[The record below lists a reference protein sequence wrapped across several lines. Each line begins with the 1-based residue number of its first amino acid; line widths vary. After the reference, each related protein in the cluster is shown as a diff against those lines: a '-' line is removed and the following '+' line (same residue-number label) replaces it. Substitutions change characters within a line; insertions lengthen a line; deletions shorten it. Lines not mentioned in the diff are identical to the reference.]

1 MTLKSKGNPRKKE
14 NMQKTDDLELNRIR
28 QRYTNIG
35 NNDPSF
41 YNPSTIRK
49 NLQKIKKT
57 EEMLELI
64 YKFEREKNESSK
76 ELIHKQILYLQKE
89 LGLTSVLNTNNATNA
104 TKYVSKR
111 KTGKQSKRLFKPI
124 TQNTH
129 NLPFVN
135 GINPKKRLKNRL
147 LIAGIPIGS
156 LENKKTIKRTKRA
169 SNGSVAMLK
178 RLRQQRNEEMMKP
191 DNFNWALLKS
201 IPSNIGPQIKRTN

>member
-1 MTLKSKGNPRKKE
+1 MTLNSKGKPRK
-14 NMQKTDDLELNRIR
+14 NGKTTNYLERIR
-28 QRYTNIG
+28 QLYTNIG
-35 NNDPSF
+35 NNEPSF

-64 YKFEREKNESSK
+64 YKFEREKNKSSK
-76 ELIHKQILYLQKE
+76 ESIHKQILYLQKE
-89 LGLTSVLNTNNATNA
+89 LGLTSVLNTNNDTNDTNA

-135 GINPKKRLKNRL
+135 GINPKKHLKNSL

-156 LENKKTIKRTKRA
+156 LENKKISKRTKRA
-169 SNGSVAMLK
+169 SNGSVARLK
-178 RLRQQRNEEMMKP
+178 RLRKKRNEEMMTNDK
-191 DNFNWALLKS
+191 FNWKLESL
-201 IPSNIGPQIKRTN
+201 PSNIGPQIKRAN